1 MGWELVVK
9 VPDIAVL
16 LDFFENG
23 NPHPGRARPEA
34 LTFGTISGLIFTFRE
49 KEFPFYDFFW
59 VWGFSLLEGPA
70 SISMAGP
77 RSLVMCF
84 QVLSLFMLSIAVI
97 QQNNVV
103 LSFLVCQLLNK
114 FLW

>member
-9 VPDIAVL
+9 VADIAVL

-34 LTFGTISGLIFTFRE
+34 LTFGTIPGLIFTFRE
-49 KEFPFYDFFW
+49 KEFLFYDFFW
-59 VWGFSLLEGPA
+59 VWGFSLLEGVFLW
-70 SISMAGP
+70 AGP

-84 QVLSLFMLSIAVI
+84 QVLPLFMLSIAVI
-97 QQNNVV
+97 PTE
-103 LSFLVCQLLNK
+103 
-114 FLW
+114 